1 MKLVQKKKFKPKLK
15 PMFKNLQNELYQLQN
30 KQAKG
35 VKPCPTLGRSCRA
48 NKTAKRFPQ
57 YLKDKICKFKQYLN
71 NILMIIN
78 QNIKSAKKL

>member
-48 NKTAKRFPQ
+48 NNTAKRFP
-57 YLKDKICKFKQYLN
+57 
-71 NILMIIN
+71 
-78 QNIKSAKKL
+78 

>member
-1 MKLVQKKKFKPKLK
+1 MKLVQKNNFKPKLK

-35 VKPCPTLGRSCRA
+35 AKPRLTLGRSCRA
-48 NKTAKRFPQ
+48 KKTAKLSPE

-78 QNIKSAKKL
+78 ENIKSAKKL

>member
-35 VKPCPTLGRSCRA
+35 VKPRLTLGRSCRA
-48 NKTAKRFPQ
+48 NKTAKRFP
-57 YLKDKICKFKQYLN
+57 
-71 NILMIIN
+71 
-78 QNIKSAKKL
+78 